1 MGQSTKTRSARGTG
15 NIRKKTVTRNGQIY
29 TYWEARLTVGID
41 SGTGKQIRRSFSG
54 KTQKEVRE
62 KMQAAAVTVN
72 DSTYQEPSKLT
83 VSDWLDVWLA
93 EYTGD
98 VKPLTR
104 STYKNKVENAIKPAL
119 GAIKLQALKAPQI
132 QKMLNDLQRGTSGRK
147 SLAAKTI
154 KDVYGI
160 LHRAL
165 EQAVEVGYLRI
176 NPSNACKLPRVE
188 RAEIKPLDEDQ
199 TAAFLNA
206 IRGQPF
212 ERLFIVDLLTGLR
225 QGEILGLRWKDVDFD
240 TGTVT
245 VAQQL
250 LKSKEKGGAY
260 FFGSLKNGKTR
271 LLTPAP
277 SVMKALQEQRRVQM
291 EWRLKAGELWEDSG
305 LVFTDELGHHLSH
318 VTVRKHFKK
327 AVESIGIPETRFHD
341 LRHSFAVNSLQAG
354 DSPKIVQENLGHSTA
369 SFTLDVYAH
378 ATERMKRDSA
388 SRMETLFQSA
398 KKTASHL

>member
-1 MGQSTKTRSARGTG
+1 MAKRNAAGAGS
-15 NIRKKTVTRNGQIY
+15 IRKKAVLRDGWEY
-29 TYWEARLTVGID
+29 VYWEARLTVGVNP
-41 SGTGKQIRRSFSG
+41 GTGKQIRRSFSG

-104 STYKNKVENAIKPAL
+104 STYKNKVESTIKPAF
-119 GAIKLQALKAPQI
+119 GAVKLQALKAPQI

-147 SLAAKTI
+147 PLSAKTVLDI
-154 KDVYGI
+154 YGI

-176 NPSNACKLPRVE
+176 NPSDACKLPRVE
-188 RAEIKPLDEDQ
+188 HPETKLLDEAQ

-225 QGEILGLRWKDVDFD
+225 QGELLGLRWKDVDFD
-240 TGTVT
+240 AGTVT
-245 VAQQL
+245 VA
-250 LKSKEKGGAY
+250 
-260 FFGSLKNGKTR
+260 
-271 LLTPAP
+271 
-277 SVMKALQEQRRVQM
+277 
-291 EWRLKAGELWEDSG
+291 
-305 LVFTDELGHHLSH
+305 
-318 VTVRKHFKK
+318 
-327 AVESIGIPETRFHD
+327 
-341 LRHSFAVNSLQAG
+341 
-354 DSPKIVQENLGHSTA
+354 
-369 SFTLDVYAH
+369 
-378 ATERMKRDSA
+378 
-388 SRMETLFQSA
+388 
-398 KKTASHL
+398 

>member
-1 MGQSTKTRSARGTG
+1 MAKRAAHGAGS
-15 NIRKKTVTRNGQIY
+15 IRKKTVLRNGKEY
-29 TYWEARLTVGID
+29 AYWEARLTVGVD
-41 SGTGKQIRRSFSG
+41 PGTGKQIRRSFSG
-54 KTQKEVRE
+54 ASQREVRE
-62 KMQAAAVTVN
+62 KMQAAAVAVN

-83 VSDWLDVWLA
+83 VSDWLDIWLA
-93 EYTGD
+93 AYTSD

-104 STYKNKVENAIKPAL
+104 STYKNKLESAIKPAI
-119 GAIKLQALKAPQI
+119 GAVKLQALKAPQV
-132 QKMLNDLQRGTSGRK
+132 QKMVNDLQSGTAERK
-147 SLAAKTI
+147 PLAAKTV
-154 KDVYGI
+154 KDVYGV

-165 EQAVEVGYLRI
+165 EQAVEVGYLRS
-176 NPSNACKLPRVE
+176 NPSDACKLPRAE
-188 RAEIKPLDEDQ
+188 RSEIKPLTEDQ

-206 IRGQPF
+206 IRGQQF

-225 QGEILGLRWKDVDFD
+225 QGELLGLRWKDIDFD
-240 TGTVT
+240 AGTVT

-260 FFGSLKNGKTR
+260 FFGSLKNDKTR

-277 SVMKALQEQRRVQM
+277 SVMKALKEQRRVQM

-305 LVFTDELGHHLSH
+305 LVFTDELGRHLSH

-327 AVESIGIPETRFHD
+327 AVESIGIPEARFHD

-354 DSPKIVQENLGHSTA
+354 DNPKVVQENLGHATA
-369 SFTLDVYAH
+369 AFTLDVYAH

-388 SRMETLFQSA
+388 NRMEALFQST
-398 KKTASHL
+398 KKAASSL

>member
-15 NIRKKTVTRNGQIY
+15 NIRKKTVTRNGQTY
-29 TYWEARLTVGID
+29 TYWEARSTVGID

-188 RAEIKPLDEDQ
+188 RAEIKPLDGAQ

-260 FFGSLKNGKTR
+260 FFGSLKNGKTH

-277 SVMKALQEQRRVQM
+277 SLIKALQRTAAGTNGM
-291 EWRLKAGELWEDSG
+291 EIESRGA
-305 LVFTDELGHHLSH
+305 LG
-318 VTVRKHFKK
+318 
-327 AVESIGIPETRFHD
+327 RF
-341 LRHSFAVNSLQAG
+341 RFG
-354 DSPKIVQENLGHSTA
+354 
-369 SFTLDVYAH
+369 VYG
-378 ATERMKRDSA
+378 
-388 SRMETLFQSA
+388 
-398 KKTASHL
+398 

>member
-1 MGQSTKTRSARGTG
+1 MAKRAAHGAGS
-15 NIRKKTVTRNGQIY
+15 IRKKTVLRKGKEY
-29 TYWEARLTVGID
+29 TYWEARLT
-41 SGTGKQIRRSFSG
+41 
-54 KTQKEVRE
+54 
-62 KMQAAAVTVN
+62 
-72 DSTYQEPSKLT
+72 
-83 VSDWLDVWLA
+83 
-93 EYTGD
+93 
-98 VKPLTR
+98 
-104 STYKNKVENAIKPAL
+104 L
-119 GAIKLQALKAPQI
+119 GAVKLQALKAPQI

-147 SLAAKTI
+147 PLSAKTV
-154 KDVYGI
+154 KDIYGI

-165 EQAVEVGYLRI
+165 GQAVEVGYLRI
-176 NPSNACKLPRVE
+176 NPSDACKLPRVE
-188 RAEIKPLDEDQ
+188 RAEIKPLDEAQ

-206 IRGQPF
+206 IHGQPF

-225 QGEILGLRWKDVDFD
+225 QGELLGLCWKDVDFD
-240 TGTVT
+240 AGTVT

-260 FFGSLKNGKTR
+260 FFGSLKNDKTR

-277 SVMKALQEQRRVQM
+277 SVMKALREQRRVQT

-327 AVESIGIPETRFHD
+327 AVESIGIPEARFHD

-354 DSPKIVQENLGHSTA
+354 DNPKTVQENLGHATA
-369 SFTLDVYAH
+369 AFTLDVYAH

-388 SRMETLFQSA
+388 NRMEALFQST
-398 KKTASHL
+398 KKAASSL

>member
-1 MGQSTKTRSARGTG
+1 M
-15 NIRKKTVTRNGQIY
+15 
-29 TYWEARLTVGID
+29 
-41 SGTGKQIRRSFSG
+41 
-54 KTQKEVRE
+54 
-62 KMQAAAVTVN
+62 
-72 DSTYQEPSKLT
+72 
-83 VSDWLDVWLA
+83 
-93 EYTGD
+93 
-98 VKPLTR
+98 
-104 STYKNKVENAIKPAL
+104 
-119 GAIKLQALKAPQI
+119 LKAPQI
-132 QKMLNDLQRGTSGRK
+132 QKMLNDLQSGTSGRK
-147 SLAAKTI
+147 PLPAKTV
-154 KDVYGI
+154 KDIYGI

-165 EQAVEVGYLRI
+165 GQAVEVGYLRI
-176 NPSNACKLPRVE
+176 NPSDACKLPRVE
-188 RAEIKPLDEDQ
+188 RAEIKPLDEAQ

-206 IRGQPF
+206 IHGQPF

-327 AVESIGIPETRFHD
+327 AVESIGIPEARFHD

-354 DSPKIVQENLGHSTA
+354 DNPKTVQENLGHATA
-369 SFTLDVYAH
+369 AFTLDVYAH

-388 SRMETLFQSA
+388 NR
-398 KKTASHL
+398 

>member
-1 MGQSTKTRSARGTG
+1 MAKRNAAGAGS
-15 NIRKKTVTRNGQIY
+15 IRKKTVLRDGREY
-29 TYWEARLTVGID
+29 THWEARLTVGVD
-41 SGTGKQIRRSFSG
+41 PGTGKQIRRSFSG
-54 KTQKEVRE
+54 KTQREVRE
-62 KMQAAAVTVN
+62 KMQAAAVAVN
-72 DSTYQEPSKLT
+72 DSTYQEPTKLT
-83 VSDWLDVWLA
+83 VSDWLDVWLS

-104 STYKNKVENAIKPAL
+104 STYKNKVESAIKPAL
-119 GAIKLQALKAPQI
+119 GAVKLQALKAPQI
-132 QKMLNDLQRGTSGRK
+132 QKTLNGLQRGTSGRK
-147 SLAAKTI
+147 PLSAKTVRDI
-154 KDVYGI
+154 YGI

-165 EQAVEVGYLRI
+165 GQAVEVGYLRI
-176 NPSNACKLPRVE
+176 NPSDACKLPRVE
-188 RAEIKPLDEDQ
+188 RAEIKPLDEAQ

-206 IRGQPF
+206 IHGQPF

-225 QGEILGLRWKDVDFD
+225 QGELLGLRWKDVDFD
-240 TGTVT
+240 AGTVT

-260 FFGSLKNGKTR
+260 FFGSLKNDKTR

-277 SVMKALQEQRRVQM
+277 SVMKALREQRRVQT

-327 AVESIGIPETRFHD
+327 AVESIGIPEARFHD

-354 DSPKIVQENLGHSTA
+354 DSPKIVQENLGHATA
-369 SFTLDVYAH
+369 AFTLDVYAH

-388 SRMETLFQSA
+388 NRMEALFQST
-398 KKTASHL
+398 KKAASSL